1 MKLQI
6 ELQAVQD
13 DDLIRKI
20 QTLDQE
26 NRKLTQ
32 EIAYL
37 KKKKI
42 GYNYIIHIHVR
53 EHIRMNENVK
63 RNFRFENPIKNIGM
77 IKKSWKS

>member
-6 ELQAVQD
+6 ELKAVQD

-42 GYNYIIHIHVR
+42 GYNYIIHIHV
-53 EHIRMNENVK
+53 
-63 RNFRFENPIKNIGM
+63 
-77 IKKSWKS
+77 